1 MISAVNPS
9 SAPESL
15 QALSPLAMQITALL
29 SANASLS
36 AAELQKATA
45 KSQPSISLAIG
56 ELGDRVC
63 KIGAARST
71 RYALTKDILGL
82 PATQTLHFTDEGG
95 SVKYFGELTQLQ
107 NRQIVVRANTKKQWI
122 SAAGELPWFL
132 KPLRPQGFLGRQYL
146 QLRPDFPG
154 DPESWSAE
162 QALYIA
168 ANHQSDP
175 PGAFGIGQIEGRLVP
190 EAPLKIDARALHYDQ
205 LAQQIG
211 QTLPAGS
218 SAGGEQPKFLTEVAE
233 KNAYQ
238 HLIVKFSPPRDTP
251 FGIRWR
257 ALLHLENLAQATLSA
272 HGIAAAKARII
283 ESPNRTYSES
293 PRFDR
298 IGMAGKRHVVAIEA
312 LHGEFIGANSSRRTW
327 LHTAATL
334 ADKKIITRND
344 LSSIAKIYAF
354 GQYIGNADMHFGNLS
369 FFIDDVEKPTPLL
382 APVYDMLPMM
392 WRPGVHSGELDVT
405 AVREPPAL
413 LTYAREQAEA
423 REWAI
428 EFWRQGAK
436 LDATDPSLRAA
447 CEESA
452 VRLGSSFRHA

>member
-1 MISAVNPS
+1 MINEVKLS
-9 SAPESL
+9 SATEL
-15 QALSPLAMQITALL
+15 RQALSPLATQITALL
-29 SANASLS
+29 SANATLS
-36 AAELQKATA
+36 AAEIQAATS

-71 RYALTKDILGL
+71 RYALTRDILGL
-82 PATQTLHFTDEGG
+82 PATQALHFTDEAGG
-95 SVKYFGELTQLQ
+95 INYFGELTQLQ

-132 KPLRPQGFLGRQYL
+132 KTLRPQGFLGRQYL

-190 EAPLKIDARALHYDQ
+190 EAPLKSDARALHYDQ
-205 LAQQIG
+205 LAQRIG
-211 QTLPAGS
+211 KTLPAGS
-218 SAGGEQPKFLTEVAE
+218 SAGGEQPKFLTELAE
-233 KNAYQ
+233 KKAYQ

-272 HGIAAAKARII
+272 HGIAAAHTRMI
-283 ESPNRTYSES
+283 ESATRTYLES

-298 IGMAGKRHVVAIEA
+298 IGMEGKRHVVAIDA

-327 LHTAATL
+327 LNTAAML
-334 ADKKIITRND
+334 ADRKLITRND
-344 LSSIAKIYAF
+344 LSSIAKIYTF
-354 GQYIGNADMHFGNLS
+354 GQFIGNKDMHFGNLS
-369 FFIDDVEKPTPLL
+369 FFIDDVEKPAPLL

-392 WRPGVHSGELDVT
+392 WRPGAHSGELDVT
-405 AVREPPAL
+405 AVREPPKLAAH
-413 LTYAREQAEA
+413 AREQAEA

-428 EFWRQGAK
+428 EFWHQAAK
-436 LDATDPSLRAA
+436 LDAIDPSLRAA
-447 CEESA
+447 CDESA
-452 VRLGSSFRHA
+452 LRLRDNFR